1 MASDEKYAREKLS
14 TVKTAVEMSDKI
26 NEQFGFERAWGTT
39 DNSGTVLNKLTMSFD
54 DDGKMTLFA
63 DLEKITE
70 KQKERLEELKEKRAE
85 EKKQE
90 KKDVSGLQFRQIQK
104 KNYLKRFLNWIG
116 VR

>member
-1 MASDEKYAREKLS
+1 MHGKKLS

-90 KKDVSGLQFRQIQK
+90 KEGC
-104 KNYLKRFLNWIG
+104 NC
-116 VR
+116 